1 MPTVWSVSD
10 LYGWVIWYQFLWSEG
25 SMAANPHVL
34 LWLLLLS
41 CNSFITVLLLPCSS
55 ARVPTHRHL
64 FCGSGMSYPRHT
76 CHLVL
81 DSAVQGVTQTLYKY
95 LICKWS
101 LNLWLF
107 AVVIASLLLLQEVH
121 ALASLHT
128 WCLHSLLE
136 REQRTLFLIKQ
147 LPSLFSWKLVLVID
161 TSSSVPAPGSS
172 TQIHRQPKAYM
183 ASQSV
188 HGNHTLELGH
198 PFISQALTAGLSFCW
213 SKNLFCRWSKGSL
226 ILF

>member
-1 MPTVWSVSD
+1 MPTVCSVSD

-34 LWLLLLS
+34 LRLLLLS
-41 CNSFITVLLLPCSS
+41 CYSFITVLLLPM
-55 ARVPTHRHL
+55 AQPTQHL
-64 FCGSGMSYPRHT
+64 FWGSGMSFPRHT

-81 DSAVQGVTQTLYKY
+81 AVTQTLYKY
-95 LICKWS
+95 LTDIWKWS

-107 AVVIASLLLLQEVH
+107 AVVIASLLLQEVH

-136 REQRTLFLIKQ
+136 REQRTLSLIEQ
-147 LPSLFSWKLVLVID
+147 LPSLFSWKLVLVIN
-161 TSSSVPAPGSS
+161 TSPSVAAPGSS

-188 HGNHTLELGH
+188 HGNHTLELAH
-198 PFISQALTAGLSFCW
+198 PFIRLQVCHCVEAKTDFVDEVRTHEFYFNKNTASFY
-213 SKNLFCRWSKGSL
+213 
-226 ILF
+226 IY